1 MYDRGK
7 IIAGILVFVVVVTLP
22 FWYERGRTAPAP
34 DLSLDTPEI
43 RKMAVKECVEATP
56 YMRASHMQLLK
67 SWRDAVVRDG
77 ETLYINH
84 KGQKYSMSLS
94 QTCLRCH
101 SNKEKFCDA
110 CHAYSGVKPDCFS
123 CHVAP
128 REGGT

>member
-1 MYDRGK
+1 MFDRGK
-7 IIAGILVFVVVVTLP
+7 IIAGILVFVVVATVP
-22 FWYERGRTAPAP
+22 FWYGRGGTATGPN
-34 DLSLDTPEI
+34 LSLDTPEI
-43 RKMAVKECVEATP
+43 GKMAVKECVEAAS
-56 YMRASHMQLLK
+56 YMRAGHMQLLK

-77 ETLYINH
+77 ETLYSNH

-110 CHAYSGVKPDCFS
+110 CHAYAGVKPDCFS